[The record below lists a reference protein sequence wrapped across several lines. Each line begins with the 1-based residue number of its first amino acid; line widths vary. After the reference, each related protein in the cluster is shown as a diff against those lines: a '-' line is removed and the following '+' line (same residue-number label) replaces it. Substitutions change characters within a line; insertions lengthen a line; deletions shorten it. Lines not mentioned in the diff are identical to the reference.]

1 MMKARLAVIFLLF
14 AALGARLAVAQAEDP
29 ELRKEIQRFYSEWDR
44 KAEAGDLKALL
55 AMLHPSFTM
64 TDKEG
69 HVSTYS
75 QMKTRMTGL
84 ASMMRGFKSKIAV
97 KQVQRQGD
105 EVVAWMDMSVS
116 CMMKQGTKWV
126 PMNMKAK
133 IAETLKQFDG
143 KWKVIC
149 SQELP

>member
-1 MMKARLAVIFLLF
+1 MMKARLAVVFLLF
-14 AALGARLAVAQAEDP
+14 AALGARFALAQAEDP

-44 KAEAGDLKALL
+44 KAKAGDLKGLL
-55 AMLHPSFTM
+55 AMIHPSFTM

-69 HVSTYS
+69 HVTTYS
-75 QMKTRMTGL
+75 QMKSEMTKL
-84 ASMMRGFKSKIAV
+84 STMMRGIESKITV
-97 KQVQRQGD
+97 RQVQRQGE
-105 EVVAWMDMSVS
+105 EVVAWMDMSIRAK
-116 CMMKQGTKWV
+116 MKTGSGWA
-126 PMNMKAK
+126 PMSMNTK